1 MITQP
6 TNKPTTDSPTTDSP
20 TTNAPTSSPSKSPSL
35 SPITL
40 SPTTSNPTV
49 SPSESSENPSI
60 TQWPSSQP
68 SKSPT
73 VCIISSNNELL
84 ATILTLTIIL
94 MLLVPSL
101 LQLPPTKNPTDAVS
115 ISWYII
121 TCIFVTIQSY

>member
-1 MITQP
+1 MHTQP

-35 SPITL
+35 SPIT
-40 SPTTSNPTV
+40 SRPTMTAE
-49 SPSESSENPSI
+49 PSFQPSENPSM
-60 TQWPSSQP
+60 THWPSSQP

-121 TCIFVTIQSY
+121 TSIFVTIQSY